1 MLVPKLCLKPSHILN
16 NFDMDIMPI
25 KSIKE
30 IPTEEDIFP
39 GTPAC
44 AGCGGLLALRH
55 CLKALGKKVVI
66 VNAAGCFTLLSVYPF
81 TPFQNSWLYTAM
93 ACAPAGAQ
101 GIRDALDILIKKG
114 RLDKKEDLKVVVLTG
129 DGVAYDIGLASTSGA
144 IHRNLDFY
152 YICYDNEAYGNTGF
166 QWSGATPFAS
176 KTATTP
182 AGRISPAGTAI
193 SKKDLF
199 EIWRSHKPPY
209 LATISPAHPVDL
221 INKFKKAEQY
231 KGPKLFINLSPC
243 PPGWATDPSHSVMF
257 AKLAVDTGIWAL
269 KEAVYGDVVHTVVP
283 GKFKP
288 VEEYLKKQGRFA
300 HLFKPVRQEE
310 ILVRIQAMVDQYWGE
325 VKNKKSVTQ

>member
-1 MLVPKLCLKPSHILN
+1 MELLPL
-16 NFDMDIMPI
+16 
-25 KSIKE
+25 KSIKD

-39 GTPAC
+39 GTPMC

-55 CLKALGKKVVI
+55 CLKVLGKKTVI
-66 VNAAGCFTLLSVYPF
+66 INAAGCFTLLSIYPF

-101 GIRDALDILIKKG
+101 GVRDALDILIRKE
-114 RLDKKEDLKVVVLTG
+114 RLDPTEDLKVVVLTG
-129 DGVAYDIGLASTSGA
+129 DGAAYDIGLASTSGS
-144 IHRNLDFY
+144 IYRNLDFY

-176 KTATTP
+176 KTGTTP
-182 AGRISPAGTAI
+182 AGKISPTGTTL
-193 SKKDLF
+193 SKKNLF

-243 PPGWATDPSHSVMF
+243 PPGWATDPSHSVLF

-269 KEAVYGDVVHTVVP
+269 KEAVYGEVMHTVVP
-283 GKFKP
+283 RKFKP
-288 VEEYLKKQGRFA
+288 VEEYLKGQGRFS

-310 ILVRIQAMVDQYWGE
+310 TLAKIQAMVDQYWKEAQGKGLIKE
-325 VKNKKSVTQ
+325 